1 LLVYYVIYYW
11 IILKYFDKFQKKMSF
26 YKQFI
31 LNVNINY
38 FDKILILT
46 GKQHKKIIAKF
57 VFIMSFNTDKL
68 LIR

>member
-1 LLVYYVIYYW
+1 
-11 IILKYFDKFQKKMSF
+11 MSF